1 MDTSQSAQISRRTF
15 IAAVRRNIVCAG
27 VLGVSALLTL
37 VAGVNAQDADSFP
50 FVRFIPNGTLCLP
63 LIRPIGSRR
72 PSDVFVMEPTDAGYF
87 RHRTVGWRLHTP
99 WFGRVLGQ
107 R

>member
-1 MDTSQSAQISRRTF
+1 MHARVLMPKGPGFNCSHCQPPIESDAIGVEFDNAASIQI
-15 IAAVRRNIVCAG
+15 
-27 VLGVSALLTL
+27 
-37 VAGVNAQDADSFP
+37 
-50 FVRFIPNGTLCLP
+50 LCLP

-72 PSDVFVMEPTDAGYF
+72 PPDVFVMEPTDAGYF